1 MKSAARLYA
10 VQALFQMEAAGQQV
24 DRVAREFEDFRFG
37 LSQEDGAEEIAEG
50 DSNLFRRILDEAVM
64 WQAKITQ
71 ATDRALKA
79 TWPDRPHRPGAARAL
94 PAAGAEMV
102 NPATPIK
109 VVINEFVEVA
119 RAFFPEGKETKFV
132 NAGRARPHGPRSAR
146 RGVLIRASGHG
157 PARNRPFPRIFVRPA
172 PRRGFYP

>member
-1 MKSAARLYA
+1 MTEDTAPTDKPKKLTPEEKRRMKSAARLYA

-64 WQAKITQ
+64 WQAKIDQ

-79 TWPDRPHRPGAARAL
+79 TWPIDRIDPVLRAL
-94 PAAGAEMV
+94 FRAAGAEMV

-132 NAGRARPHGPRSAR
+132 NAVLDHMARELRAEA
-146 RGVLIRASGHG
+146 
-157 PARNRPFPRIFVRPA
+157 F
-172 PRRGFYP
+172 